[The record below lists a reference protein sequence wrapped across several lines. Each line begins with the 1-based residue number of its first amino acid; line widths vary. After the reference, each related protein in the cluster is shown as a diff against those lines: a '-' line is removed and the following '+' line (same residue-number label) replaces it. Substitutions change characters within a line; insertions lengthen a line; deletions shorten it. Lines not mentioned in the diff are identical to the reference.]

1 MRVQGKYVEEFF
13 KWSMRDPVNY
23 FEPRELDFFCKN
35 VNGEHCI
42 FPQDVRSKSYQ
53 IVSERKMNIIKGQ
66 KNTTSTII
74 FPFSIKKSKKYCST
88 NRIFLFGSPLH

>member
-35 VNGEHCI
+35 VNGEHCV

-53 IVSERKMNIIKGQ
+53 IVSERKMNIIRGQ
-66 KNTTSTII
+66 KKILAW
-74 FPFSIKKSKKYCST
+74 Y
-88 NRIFLFGSPLH
+88 

>member
-1 MRVQGKYVEEFF
+1 MKLQGKYVENFF
-13 KWSMRDPVNY
+13 RWSMRDPVNY
-23 FEPRELDFFCKN
+23 FEPRELDYFCKN
-35 VNGEHCI
+35 VNGGHCV

-74 FPFSIKKSKKYCST
+74 FPFSIKK
-88 NRIFLFGSPLH
+88 I